1 MKRMANV
8 IKSDFSYLL
17 TICYT
22 STYEAMDAYDSS
34 GDFWRVTLDENGKI
48 AKVQDDGDKEHITIV
63 TVSGEKKVIDRDE
76 SIGLSRQKGAA

>member
-8 IKSDFSYLL
+8 IKPDFAKRL

-22 STYEAMDAYDSS
+22 STYGVKEAYDSS

-48 AKVQDDGDKEHITIV
+48 AKVQEDGDKEHITIV